1 MDCTAALT
9 GIANVPPNEGDTIPC
24 TELLWEPEDG
34 FPSDT
39 LGGLITG
46 LNALFSFTAWIM
58 LDGKANIPA
67 FALGGTLLGVGG
79 RDGDCGTNA
88 APLRKP
94 GEEGIAMLCRVI
106 DGGRLVENP
115 LMPFAALDIEI
126 TVPGATWT
134 SEFGGDTT
142 CPASVGNELLCG

>member
-1 MDCTAALT
+1 
-9 GIANVPPNEGDTIPC
+9 
-24 TELLWEPEDG
+24 
-34 FPSDT
+34 
-39 LGGLITG
+39 
-46 LNALFSFTAWIM
+46 
-58 LDGKANIPA
+58 
-67 FALGGTLLGVGG
+67 
-79 RDGDCGTNA
+79 
-88 APLRKP
+88 
-94 GEEGIAMLCRVI
+94 MLCRVI